1 MVRVDSLYSCEF
13 TSISLSGLR
22 NYFLLRMIGNCKHV
36 FCTCVHICY
45 FHELD
50 FHIFVKCLRTSMA
63 FDDDLQNTW
72 FHCRHHSL
80 CIEAVYVPSQ
90 CKVQYQGMHM
100 SSEHHA
106 FVVYLGMWSTS
117 SCSTMIHQDA
127 EFTLGETLM
136 IINFTYI
143 YIYMFHLYIHRYMFH
158 AAEFLKFTYICFKHN
173 TQYSSGCG
181 STSRWS
187 IPRVAKQCFQSE
199 LVQWSNVVVRWSC
212 LRHVVFCLLCFVHSH
227 SHCITW

>member
-143 YIYMFHLYIHRYMFH
+143 YIYVSPIYSPIYVSCCRVLKIHLYMLQAQHPI
-158 AAEFLKFTYICFKHN
+158 
-173 TQYSSGCG
+173 
-181 STSRWS
+181 
-187 IPRVAKQCFQSE
+187 
-199 LVQWSNVVVRWSC
+199 
-212 LRHVVFCLLCFVHSH
+212 
-227 SHCITW
+227 